1 MRRWSF
7 RTERGSASLEF
18 LTVGLILMV
27 PLVYLVLAV
36 SALQA
41 GALAAEGA
49 ARQAARA
56 FVLADD
62 EEAGQ
67 AAAARAL
74 AVTLAD
80 YGLGA
85 EAGALA
91 FDCTN
96 GQPGCLVRG
105 ETVTVSVRLTV
116 ALPFVPEVLG
126 LRQSTSVP
134 LAASATQRVSK
145 FWGAQP

>member
-1 MRRWSF
+1 MRPWSF

-56 FVLADD
+56 FVQAAN

-67 AAAARAL
+67 AAAGRAL

-80 YGLGA
+80 YGLPT
-85 EAGALA
+85 ETSTLE
-91 FDCTN
+91 FDCGD
-96 GQPGCLVRG
+96 GQPRCLVRG
-105 ETVTVSVRLTV
+105 EVVTVSVRVTV
-116 ALPFVPEVLG
+116 ALPLVPDVLG
-126 LRQSTSVP
+126 LQQSASVP
-134 LAASATQRVSK
+134 LAASATQRVST
-145 FWGAQP
+145 FWGAAP

>member
-1 MRRWSF
+1 MRRSSF
-7 RTERGSASLEF
+7 RTEQGSASLEF

-56 FVLADD
+56 FVQAPD
-62 EEAGQ
+62 EGAGQ
-67 AAAARAL
+67 SAAGRAL

-80 YGLGA
+80 YGLAA
-85 EAGALA
+85 EEGVLE
-91 FDCTN
+91 FDCSD

-105 ETVTVSVRLTV
+105 EIVTVSVRVQVT
-116 ALPFVPEVLG
+116 LPFVPDVLG
-126 LRQSTSVP
+126 LAGRASVP

-145 FWGAQP
+145 FWGAGP